1 MKSFSQLRS
10 LGKLSVILS
19 DLMEKENKT
28 LQKLP
33 RMYNFITTEQS
44 VVSCFL
50 KLVLLKNLLFLVLI
64 TF

>member
-1 MKSFSQLRS
+1 M
-10 LGKLSVILS
+10 ILS

-28 LQKLP
+28 LQKLTCT
-33 RMYNFITTEQS
+33 YNFITTKQS

-50 KLVLLKNLLFLVLI
+50 KLVLLKNLIFLVLI